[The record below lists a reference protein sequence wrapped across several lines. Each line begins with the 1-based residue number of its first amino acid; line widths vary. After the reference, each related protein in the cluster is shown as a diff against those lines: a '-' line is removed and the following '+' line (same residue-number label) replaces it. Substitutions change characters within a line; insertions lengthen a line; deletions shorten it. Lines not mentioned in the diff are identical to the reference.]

1 MHRSCGLLSQTREP
15 VPLKSI
21 SVDVEV
27 KGYVADV
34 SATLLY
40 RNEQQ
45 NPLEVVFVFP
55 MDPDSAVY
63 GFSAKI
69 GGKEIVAEIQEKQE
83 ARNTYDDAISSGQ
96 EAFLLEEDEN
106 SADIFTCSIGNF
118 PPNQEATLLI
128 SYVRELPLE
137 ADGAVRFILPAIL
150 NPRYQPAGAV
160 GSNVTADIP
169 RVKEEEFPYK
179 LELSAR
185 VLHPYGVSNIQS
197 NCSLTPL
204 QYLSEDKTSAQV
216 SLTEGHKF
224 DRDVELLFYYN
235 EVNRPSVIL
244 EEGLQSADAG
254 SLMGDPVVMLNFFP
268 HFPEALSPP
277 SCREFIFLIDRS
289 GSMQCANSGHPG
301 APTRIE
307 SAKET
312 ILLLLKSLPMGCYF
326 NIYGFGSRF
335 QSFFPKSV
343 VYSQDSMDKALKE
356 LKTME
361 ADLGGTEIL
370 APLREIY
377 SKACKPGQPRELF
390 VFTDGE
396 VANTKDVIEEVKKNA
411 GNHRCFSFGIG
422 EGASAAL
429 IKGIAEAASGTAE
442 FITGKERMQAKVL
455 RSLERVLSLP
465 VKNISLNWQL
475 PSGLQVVQLSKS
487 PMVMFKGQRTIVYA
501 QLKGK
506 LDEGTEATA
515 TLEYSLEGQ
524 AIRNSAVFSLQAEK
538 GSRVTVHRLGVKTMI
553 KNLEGSDKSVSKKEI
568 IELSKQAGV
577 VSSQTSFIAVNK
589 ELNQIVQGPLIK
601 AHIPLRVA
609 GLGIGI
615 SFPVP
620 NPSPTFTTAQL
631 FIIMCIRNTRDN
643 TLFCFLGPMR
653 CCPPLEK
660 SGEYN
665 YQMLTHLSPAPSS
678 SSSCSPR
685 LSTMPLCSPSD
696 GPCRC
701 LFYLFCLF
709 CFLGPA
715 GRLSPP
721 TRSTCTYPSFRE
733 LSEASP
739 KEEKLSPLMKLVSL
753 QKADGSWS
761 LDAALASVLGL
772 TEEVIQTQTPSKDI
786 EGTTWTTILAV
797 IWLHAFGANQK
808 DEWSLLVKKSLMKIK
823 AQTGTNL
830 EDYIK
835 AGNQLLKTS
844 VQPQEFGL

>member
-601 AHIPLRVA
+601 AHIPLRA
-609 GLGIGI
+609 G
-615 SFPVP
+615 
-620 NPSPTFTTAQL
+620 
-631 FIIMCIRNTRDN
+631 
-643 TLFCFLGPMR
+643 
-653 CCPPLEK
+653 
-660 SGEYN
+660 
-665 YQMLTHLSPAPSS
+665 
-678 SSSCSPR
+678 R
-685 LSTMPLCSPSD
+685 LSLPTRSRLMMSFDQIQMCPRVKKS
-696 GPCRC
+696 
-701 LFYLFCLF
+701 
-709 CFLGPA
+709 A

-721 TRSTCTYPSFRE
+721 TRSRALEGEMDFGLPMKTDLQACTYPSFRE

>member
-1 MHRSCGLLSQTREP
+1 MHRSCGLLSHIREP

-45 NPLEVVFVFP
+45 TPLEVVFVFP

-83 ARNTYDDAISSGQ
+83 ARDMYDDAISSGQ

-106 SADIFTCSIGNF
+106 TDIFMCSIGNF

-137 ADGAVRFILPAIL
+137 ADGGVRFILPAIL

-160 GSNVTADIP
+160 GPNVTADIP

-197 NCSLTPL
+197 NCSLTSL

-235 EVNRPSVIL
+235 EVNQPSVIL

-254 SLMGDPVVMLNFFP
+254 SLMRDPVLMLNFFP
-268 HFPEALSPP
+268 HFPERLNLPP
-277 SCREFIFLIDRS
+277 RGEFIFLVDCS
-289 GSMQCANSGHPG
+289 GSMDFASSRHPG

-312 ILLLLKSLPMGCYF
+312 LLLLLKSLPMGCYF
-326 NIYGFGSRF
+326 NIYGFGSQF
-335 QSFFPKSV
+335 QSFFPESI
-343 VYSQDSMDKALKE
+343 VYSQDSMDKALKKV
-356 LKTME
+356 KTMA

-370 APLREIY
+370 APLRDIY
-377 SKACKPGQPRELF
+377 SKACKPGHPRELF

-396 VANTKDVIEEVKKNA
+396 AENTKDVIEEVKKNA
-411 GNHRCFSFGIG
+411 ANHRCFSFGIG

-442 FITGKERMQAKVL
+442 FITGTERMQAKVL
-455 RSLERVLSLP
+455 RSLKQVLSSP
-465 VKNISLNWQL
+465 VENISLNWQL
-475 PSGLQVVQLSKS
+475 PNGLEAVQLSKS
-487 PMVMFKGQRTIVYA
+487 PAVMFKGQRTIVYA

-506 LDEGTEATA
+506 LTEGTEATA
-515 TLEYSLEGQ
+515 TLEYILEGQ
-524 AIRNSAVFSLQAEK
+524 TIRNSAVFSLQAEK
-538 GSRVTVHRLGVKTMI
+538 G
-553 KNLEGSDKSVSKKEI
+553 
-568 IELSKQAGV
+568 
-577 VSSQTSFIAVNK
+577 
-589 ELNQIVQGPLIK
+589 
-601 AHIPLRVA
+601 
-609 GLGIGI
+609 
-615 SFPVP
+615 
-620 NPSPTFTTAQL
+620 
-631 FIIMCIRNTRDN
+631 
-643 TLFCFLGPMR
+643 
-653 CCPPLEK
+653 
-660 SGEYN
+660 
-665 YQMLTHLSPAPSS
+665 PSS
-678 SSSCSPR
+678 SLQSSGNQHVDKRTEEDSGCFYGASRNSCARNYLCAQSKLCKVVGRGTRFVQKRSLTVEEACSSPAFIR
-685 LSTMPLCSPSD
+685 QEVCSSRRANARA
-696 GPCRC
+696 GP
-701 LFYLFCLF
+701 
-709 CFLGPA
+709 
-715 GRLSPP
+715 
-721 TRSTCTYPSFRE
+721 E
-733 LSEASP
+733 
-739 KEEKLSPLMKLVSL
+739 KEELSPLMKLVSL

-772 TEEVIQTQTPSKDI
+772 TEEVIQTETPSKDI
-786 EGTTWTTILAV
+786 EGITWTTILAV
-797 IWLHAFGANQK
+797 IWLHAFGADQK
-808 DEWSLLVKKSLMKIK
+808 DEWSLLVEKSLMKIK

>member
-1 MHRSCGLLSQTREP
+1 MHRSCGLLSHIREP

-45 NPLEVVFVFP
+45 TPLEVVFVFP

-83 ARNTYDDAISSGQ
+83 ARDMYDDAISSGQ

-106 SADIFTCSIGNF
+106 TDIFMCSIGNF

-137 ADGAVRFILPAIL
+137 ADGGVRFILPAIL

-160 GSNVTADIP
+160 GPNVTADIP

-197 NCSLTPL
+197 NCSLTSL

-235 EVNRPSVIL
+235 EVNQPSVIL

-254 SLMGDPVVMLNFFP
+254 SLMRDPVLMLNFFP
-268 HFPEALSPP
+268 HFPERLNLPP
-277 SCREFIFLIDRS
+277 RGEFIFLVDCS
-289 GSMQCANSGHPG
+289 GSMDFASSRHPG

-312 ILLLLKSLPMGCYF
+312 LLLLLKSLPMGCYF
-326 NIYGFGSRF
+326 NIYGFGSQF
-335 QSFFPKSV
+335 QSFFPESI
-343 VYSQDSMDKALKE
+343 VYSQDSMDKALKKV
-356 LKTME
+356 KTMA

-370 APLREIY
+370 APLRDIY
-377 SKACKPGQPRELF
+377 SKACKPGHPRELF

-396 VANTKDVIEEVKKNA
+396 AENTKDVIEEVKKNA
-411 GNHRCFSFGIG
+411 ANHRCFSFGIG

-442 FITGKERMQAKVL
+442 FITGTERMQAKVL
-455 RSLERVLSLP
+455 RSLKQVLSSP
-465 VKNISLNWQL
+465 VENISLNWQL
-475 PSGLQVVQLSKS
+475 PNGLEAVQLSKS
-487 PMVMFKGQRTIVYA
+487 PAVMFKGQRTIVYA

-506 LDEGTEATA
+506 LTEGTEATA
-515 TLEYSLEGQ
+515 TLEYILEGQ
-524 AIRNSAVFSLQAEK
+524 TIRNSAVFSLQAEK
-538 GSRVTVHRLGVKTMI
+538 GPRVTVHRLAAKAMI
-553 KNLEGSDKSVSKKEI
+553 KDLEGSDESVPKKEKKKI
-568 IELSKQAGV
+568 IELSRQAEV
-577 VSSQTSFIAVNK
+577 VSSHTSFIAVNK
-589 ELNQIVQGPLIK
+589 ELNQPVQGPLIK
-601 AHIPLRVA
+601 AHIPLRGCFYGA
-609 GLGIGI
+609 SRNSCARNYLC
-615 SFPVP
+615 
-620 NPSPTFTTAQL
+620 AQSKL
-631 FIIMCIRNTRDN
+631 CKVVGRGTR
-643 TLFCFLGPMR
+643 FVQKR
-653 CCPPLEK
+653 
-660 SGEYN
+660 S
-665 YQMLTHLSPAPSS
+665 LTVEEACSSPAFIRQEVCSS
-678 SSSCSPR
+678 R
-685 LSTMPLCSPSD
+685 RANARA
-696 GPCRC
+696 GP
-701 LFYLFCLF
+701 
-709 CFLGPA
+709 
-715 GRLSPP
+715 
-721 TRSTCTYPSFRE
+721 E
-733 LSEASP
+733 
-739 KEEKLSPLMKLVSL
+739 KEELSPLMKLVSL

-772 TEEVIQTQTPSKDI
+772 TEEVIQTETPSKDI
-786 EGTTWTTILAV
+786 EGITWTTILAV
-797 IWLHAFGANQK
+797 IWLHAFGADQK
-808 DEWSLLVKKSLMKIK
+808 DEWSLLVEKSLMKIK